1 MSYCP
6 PTPQPTIPVI
16 EKVSTA
22 VLPYGFNLAP
32 IDYGRGGLWGA
43 PGPQYLPWLFP
54 GEEVISLVVT
64 SDGGTP
70 SGTGNVNIEAQT
82 ITQNMEN
89 IQGALLTAWIGG
101 GTVGTNYII
110 TFAWTT
116 NSLPIPRQDSRS
128 LQLNVIQ
135 TL

>member
-6 PTPQPTIPVI
+6 PSPQAPIPIVQ
-16 EKVSTA
+16 KVSTA

-32 IDYGRGGLWGA
+32 INLGPGSLWGA
-43 PGPQYLPWLFP
+43 PGPLFLPWLFP
-54 GEEVISLVVT
+54 GEEVVSLSVT

-70 SGTGNVNIEAQT
+70 VGTVNVNIEAQT
-82 ITQNMEN
+82 ITQNMED
-89 IQGALLTAWIGG
+89 IPGALLTAWIGG

-110 TFAWTT
+110 TFSWVT

-128 LQLNVIQ
+128 IQVNVVA